1 MEQNDTLFKLFE
13 YSAARW
19 HGRPMASYIDGAQ
32 AYTYG
37 SFQEKVLKMSVLLAR
52 HHVYGGKVAILAEN
66 CPNWTVAFFAS
77 AAMGRVAVPILPAS
91 SQMEVSNILDHSE
104 VRRWRYRTFWIT
116 PSRRPSSFQ
125 HVSCEK

>member
-1 MEQNDTLFKLFE
+1 MDRILEQNDTLFKLFE
-13 YSAARW
+13 YSVARW
-19 HGRPMASYIDGAQ
+19 HGHPMASYIDGAQ

-52 HHVYGGKVAILAEN
+52 HHVYGGKVSILAEN

-77 AAMGRVAVPILPAS
+77 AALGRV
-91 SQMEVSNILDHSE
+91 
-104 VRRWRYRTFWIT
+104 RTSWIT